1 MLKGIK
7 QLHLFLVFRFFL
19 SSSDKTNKM
28 YLSYLHP
35 NNGTTTTA
43 TTMKKKKHKKKVNP

>member
-7 QLHLFLVFRFFL
+7 QLHLFLVFRSL

-35 NNGTTTTA
+35 NNGITTA
-43 TTMKKKKHKKKVNP
+43 TS